1 MCPSKECCRDRG
13 QQHMQSHWN
22 SVMAPKRAPGNCVL
36 STNLGILQVKT
47 SVGLQ
52 TSEGFAA
59 MAGFPEPNVATFT
72 FFCTMEN

>member
-1 MCPSKECCRDRG
+1 MK
-13 QQHMQSHWN
+13 
-22 SVMAPKRAPGNCVL
+22 APRRAAGNYVL
-36 STNLGILQVKT
+36 STNLGIVQVKT

-59 MAGFPEPNVATFT
+59 TAGFPEPNVATFT